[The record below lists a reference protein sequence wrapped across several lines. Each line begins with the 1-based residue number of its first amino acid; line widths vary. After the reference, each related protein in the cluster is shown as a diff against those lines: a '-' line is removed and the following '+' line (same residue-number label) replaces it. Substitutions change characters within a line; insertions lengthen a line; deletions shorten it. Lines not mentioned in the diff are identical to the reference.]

1 MIQPLVCQVSGYHIH
16 DVSLVASLGI
26 FIGLLPLVGF
36 AVTRIKSVSAARLIA
51 WGMTISSTR
60 LVERLSTAEP
70 SGTRM
75 VLVIVAL
82 LFSMKL
88 VVAIESRS
96 RGDKPLPFWNWIA
109 FTMFWFGMRTRLF
122 AEFGNPL
129 KDDWQTY
136 IVRGFWRIGLGAAL
150 FGAAYLLSFNST
162 PSITNLT
169 TWSMTLCLMLGLSFL
184 VHFGLFNL
192 LVGVW
197 RRLGL
202 NCTPLFRA
210 PILSQNLTEFWGK
223 RWNLA
228 FSEMTALAVFRPLK
242 TVFGESSLAKPIAT
256 SVAFL
261 FSGLLHELAI
271 SVPVQSGYGLP
282 MLYFLMHGFAMSI
295 ENWLD
300 RAGVKILANQWVGRI
315 WTWAWIL
322 IPLPLLFHRSFLEGC
337 VWPLVFR

>member
-1 MIQPLVCQVSGYHIH
+1 MGTGRFVCCPNGDLRNRCCFESFGSRNLIQPLVCQVSGYHIH

-51 WGMTISSTR
+51 WGMTISSTG

-162 PSITNLT
+162 PSITSLT
-169 TWSMTLCLMLGLSFL
+169 TWSMTLCLMRGLSVFSCIMTDFE
-184 VHFGLFNL
+184 VTPKEGLDFVGNL
-192 LVGVW
+192 CPG
-197 RRLGL
+197 
-202 NCTPLFRA
+202 
-210 PILSQNLTEFWGK
+210 ILRQGDW
-223 RWNLA
+223 
-228 FSEMTALAVFRPLK
+228 V
-242 TVFGESSLAKPIAT
+242 
-256 SVAFL
+256 
-261 FSGLLHELAI
+261 
-271 SVPVQSGYGLP
+271 LP
-282 MLYFLMHGFAMSI
+282 F
-295 ENWLD
+295 
-300 RAGVKILANQWVGRI
+300 
-315 WTWAWIL
+315 
-322 IPLPLLFHRSFLEGC
+322 
-337 VWPLVFR
+337 